1 MTSATPQSKA
11 VLYSFPG
18 SVWAS
23 VPRLCLVEKGYEAHD
38 VEIKTVNL
46 LLGENFSP
54 AYLRINPKATL
65 PTLVVPLAE
74 TMSSEMD
81 TKFRAITSTREVLK
95 FLDQS
100 RSAHILDQR
109 GENATANPAPVL
121 APATVEGNAIAEKF
135 LEMVHGMEADPNF
148 LLLAAKSPED
158 VKKQA
163 GAMQGTFVK
172 NRHAALQKYRSE
184 AASSSSSTENPRTQQ
199 QSAALIKW
207 YDDKLAEEKP
217 LVDAYIRGDAQAIA
231 GLAAAG
237 QKAWQHVPVVLDAIE
252 AELAGQGAAAGDSA
266 AAAASG
272 SAGGPYLLGG
282 QLSLVDLHVGAW
294 LARILAVA
302 EGMAGGAKGIDALK
316 QILAQESGNKGV
328 GARTEAYWKAL
339 MGRPSFQEVYKDGLH

>member
-1 MTSATPQSKA
+1 MKGAGEDEESKKRENGKQPEASQSVSHQGPRVHRPIARSCRFVVACAPASHSHAARRPLIQQLTPHSSPGAARHKAHTAPHPHLAPLLVLPFLPITPDTTMTSATPQSKA

-172 NRHAALQKYRSE
+172 NR
-184 AASSSSSTENPRTQQ
+184 
-199 QSAALIKW
+199 
-207 YDDKLAEEKP
+207 
-217 LVDAYIRGDAQAIA
+217 
-231 GLAAAG
+231 
-237 QKAWQHVPVVLDAIE
+237 
-252 AELAGQGAAAGDSA
+252 
-266 AAAASG
+266 
-272 SAGGPYLLGG
+272 
-282 QLSLVDLHVGAW
+282 
-294 LARILAVA
+294 
-302 EGMAGGAKGIDALK
+302 
-316 QILAQESGNKGV
+316 
-328 GARTEAYWKAL
+328 
-339 MGRPSFQEVYKDGLH
+339 